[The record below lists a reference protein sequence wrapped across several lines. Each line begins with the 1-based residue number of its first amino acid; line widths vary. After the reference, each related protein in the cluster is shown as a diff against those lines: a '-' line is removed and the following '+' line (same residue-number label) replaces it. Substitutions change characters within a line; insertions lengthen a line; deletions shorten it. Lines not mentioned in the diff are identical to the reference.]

1 MDWKYCKEGN
11 YWIASREMPNS
22 NCDFI
27 YCIYD
32 FDGKYTVEAENNGY
46 GAKRVAVVSEDSEK
60 GDFFFDLEKLKKEKK
75 KKNILWLYTGSCN
88 CIGLIT
94 KEEL

>member
-27 YCIYD
+27 YCIFF
-32 FDGKYTVEAENNGY
+32 FDGKYIVEA
-46 GAKRVAVVSEDSEK
+46 
-60 GDFFFDLEKLKKEKK
+60 
-75 KKNILWLYTGSCN
+75 
-88 CIGLIT
+88 
-94 KEEL
+94 